1 MLDERKEDMKNKA
14 LVSILIPAYN
24 HENFVDDIMQSILDQ
39 TYDNLE
45 VLITDDCSVDG
56 TYETISQ
63 WGERL
68 ESKCQRVQI
77 FRNEKNKGIVKT
89 LNDMLQFCVG
99 EYIKVIASDDFFM
112 PDAIEKLVL
121 FLESNPQ
128 YGLVFANGIIGD
140 KNTHYPLAGVK
151 SLKTYYTEKP
161 KLEEN
166 VVEQMYCKYFLFSPS
181 IMYTRRAYQQVG
193 SYDEDIWFEDWD
205 YYLRIVEQ
213 MPIGYLD
220 SIVVIYRMS
229 DSSASHSVKLEYRM
243 GMRKSEI
250 MVLFKH
256 KKVVDAKLSQKLF
269 FSKCN
274 EVFKEAFDMRSR
286 IYVNEIYSLMKGC
299 GVKRNIK
306 NRCLSVVYKLHLIDF
321 LFS

>member
-1 MLDERKEDMKNKA
+1 MKRKA
-14 LVSILIPAYN
+14 LVSILVPAYN

-45 VLITDDCSVDG
+45 VLITDDGSVDG
-56 TYETISQ
+56 TFGKISQ
-63 WGERL
+63 WEERL
-68 ESKCQRVQI
+68 KSKYQRVQI
-77 FRNEKNKGIVKT
+77 FQNKNNKGIVKT
-89 LNDMLQFCVG
+89 LNHMLQLCVG
-99 EYIKVIASDDFFM
+99 DYIKVIASDDFLL
-112 PDAIEKLVL
+112 PDSIEQLVA

-128 YGLVFANGIIGD
+128 HGLVFANGIMGD
-140 KNTHYPLAGVK
+140 KNTHYPIKDVK
-151 SLKTYYTEKP
+151 LFETYYTEKP

-166 VVEQMYCKYFLFSPS
+166 VVEQMYRKYFLFSPS

-205 YYLRIVEQ
+205 YYLRVVEQ

-220 SIVVIYRMS
+220 SIVVMYRML
-229 DSSASHSVKLEYRM
+229 DSSASHSTKLEYRM

-250 MVLFKH
+250 IVLFKH
-256 KKVVDAKLSQKLF
+256 KKEVTLKLSEKLLF
-269 FSKCN
+269 IKCN

-286 IYVNEIYSLMKGC
+286 TYMNEIYSLMKRC

-306 NRCLSVVYKLHLIDF
+306 NKCLSAVYKLHFIDF